1 MKKKLLIIR
10 VLVVF
15 LSTISIV
22 GQSFTVAEGTY
33 VVMSAGVTLDYS
45 GGDFTNNG
53 TINDTEGTLE
63 FSGPVNYAATGTT
76 NINDLTV
83 DNVGTTLLNS
93 KFNMVGTL
101 RVLNGILDTGDNLTL
116 IANEAGS
123 SFVAPLGAG
132 AAIRGKV
139 TVERYIGA
147 GKSAFRFLTPGVT
160 TEDFISNNWQ
170 LNTHI
175 TGSAGGE
182 NGFDA
187 TASGNPSLYTH
198 NNTQVSGT
206 GWTPIANT
214 NATNLNAMQG
224 YRIFIRGDRDADITA
239 APLSEMNSPVT
250 LSATGTL
257 TTGRVVFDSSSE
269 PSLNSTTNALTDG
282 YSLVGNPYVNS
293 VDWHTLVK
301 KNLTDTYYAW
311 DANMGTVEQRGRYV
325 AYSMATESSTI
336 ASAVNQYIQPGQSFW
351 IKNNSDSQGQ
361 ESLTFDET
369 DKRGKEIIPNFY
381 KTTASSLS
389 RLELQVYQTNQ
400 LSIDSYPIDAATS
413 VFDNQFT
420 NAIENGDITKLSTGV
435 ENLSFLNSDFAL
447 AIDARPQVT
456 ASDELLVQLQQ
467 FKANKDYTFRTH
479 FSNFDA
485 AATPFLLDTYLDK
498 YTALSN
504 DKPTD
509 VKFIT
514 TSELASYDLNRFKIV
529 FQNNSSLGM
538 ESFNAEQILVY
549 PSPVTN
555 NQFNIILPSY
565 LIGEVAVKLTN
576 AIGQMVYQTKIEAQ
590 NTVSITPKN
599 TLLQGLYLVQIT
611 NQGRSITKKIIIK

>member
-1 MKKKLLIIR
+1 MKQKLLIITT
-10 VLVVF
+10 VVVF
-15 LSTISIV
+15 LSTVSML

-33 VVMSAGVTLDYS
+33 LVMSGEVTVDYS

-63 FSGPVNYAATGTT
+63 FSGPVNYAAAGTT

-83 DNVGTTLLNS
+83 DNFGTTLLNS
-93 KFNMVGTL
+93 KFNMMGTL
-101 RVLNGILDTGDNLTL
+101 RVVNGTLDTRDNLTL
-116 IANEAGS
+116 VANEAGS
-123 SFVAPLGAG
+123 SFVAPVGEG

-147 GKSAFRFLTPGVT
+147 GKSAFRFLAPCVT

-175 TGSAGGE
+175 TGSTTGA

-187 TASGNPSLYTH
+187 SASGNPSLYTH
-198 NNTQVSGT
+198 NNAQASGT
-206 GWTPIANT
+206 GWAPIANT

-224 YRIFIRGDRDADITA
+224 YRIFILGDRDADITA
-239 APLSEMNSPVT
+239 APLPEMNNPVT

-257 TTGRVVFDSSSE
+257 TIGRVVFDSSSE
-269 PSLNSTTNALTDG
+269 PSLNSTTNAVTDG

-301 KNLTDTYYAW
+301 ENLTDTYYAW

-325 AYSMATESSTI
+325 AYSIATESSTM
-336 ASAVNQYIQPGQSFW
+336 ASVVNQYIQPGQSFW
-351 IKNNSDSQGQ
+351 IKNISDSSG
-361 ESLTFDET
+361 SLTFEET

-381 KTTASSLS
+381 KTTASGLS
-389 RLELQVYQTNQ
+389 RLELQVYQTSQ
-400 LSIDSYPIDAATS
+400 LTIDSYPIDAATS

-435 ENLSFLNSDFAL
+435 ENLSFLNSDLAL

-479 FSNFDA
+479 FSNFDT

-504 DKPTD
+504 DMPTD
-509 VKFIT
+509 VRFIT
-514 TSELASYDLNRFKIV
+514 TSEVASYDLNRFKIV
-529 FQNNSSLGM
+529 FQKNGTLGL
-538 ESFNAEQILVY
+538 ENLNAEQILVY
-549 PSPVTN
+549 PNPVTN
-555 NQFNIILPSY
+555 NQFNIALPSY
-565 LIGEVAVKLTN
+565 LIGEVAIKLTN
-576 AIGQMVYQTKIEAQ
+576 AIGQTVYQTKIEAQ

-611 NQGRSITKKIIIK
+611 NQGRRITKKILIK

>member
-1 MKKKLLIIR
+1 MKQKLLIITT
-10 VLVVF
+10 VVVF
-15 LSTISIV
+15 LSTVSML

-33 VVMSAGVTLDYS
+33 VIMSDKVTVDYS

-63 FSGPVNYAATGTT
+63 FSGPVNYASTGTT

-93 KFNMVGTL
+93 KFNMMGTL

-123 SFVAPLGAG
+123 SFVAPLGEG

-147 GKSAFRFLTPGVT
+147 GKSAFRFLAPGVT

-175 TGSAGGE
+175 TGSTNGA

-198 NNTQVSGT
+198 NNAQASGT

-214 NATNLNAMQG
+214 NATNLNVMQG

-239 APLSEMNSPVT
+239 APLSEMNNPVT

-257 TTGRVVFDSSSE
+257 TFGRVVFDSSSE
-269 PSLNSTTNALTDG
+269 PSLNSTTNAVTNG
-282 YSLVGNPYVNS
+282 YSLVGNPYVNA

-301 KNLTDTYYAW
+301 ENLTDTYYAW
-311 DANMGTVEQRGRYV
+311 DANMGTMEQRGRYV
-325 AYSMATESSTI
+325 AYSIATESSTM
-336 ASAVNQYIQPGQSFW
+336 ASVVNQYIQPGQSFW
-351 IKNNSDSQGQ
+351 IKNISDSSG
-361 ESLTFDET
+361 SLTFEET
-369 DKRGKEIIPNFY
+369 DKIGKEIIPNFY
-381 KTTASSLS
+381 KTTASGLS
-389 RLELQVYQTNQ
+389 RLELQVYQTSE
-400 LSIDSYPIDAATS
+400 LTIDSYPIDAATS

-435 ENLSFLNSDFAL
+435 ENLSFLNSDLSL
-447 AIDARPQVT
+447 AIDARPQVS

-479 FSNFDA
+479 FSNFDM
-485 AATPFLLDTYLDK
+485 AATPFLLDAYLLT

-504 DKPTD
+504 DRPTD

-514 TSELASYDLNRFKIV
+514 TSEESSYDLNRFKIV
-529 FQNNSSLGM
+529 FDKKTLGI
-538 ESFNAEQILVY
+538 ENFNAEQILVY

-555 NQFNIILPSY
+555 NKFNIVLPSY
-565 LIGEVAVKLTN
+565 FVGEVAIKLTN
-576 AIGQMVYQTKIEAQ
+576 AIGQTVYQTKIEAQ
-590 NTVSITPKN
+590 NTLSITPKN
-599 TLLQGLYLVQIT
+599 TLSQGLYLVQIT
-611 NQGRSITKKIIIK
+611 NQGRSVTKKILIK

>member
-1 MKKKLLIIR
+1 MKQKLLIITT
-10 VLVVF
+10 VVVF
-15 LSTISIV
+15 LSTVSML

-33 VVMSAGVTLDYS
+33 LVMSGEVTVDYS

-63 FSGPVNYAATGTT
+63 FSGPVNYAAAGTT

-83 DNVGTTLLNS
+83 DNFGTTLLNS
-93 KFNMVGTL
+93 KFNMMGTL
-101 RVLNGILDTGDNLTL
+101 RVVNGTLDTRDNLTL
-116 IANEAGS
+116 VANEAGS
-123 SFVAPLGAG
+123 SFVAPVGEG

-147 GKSAFRFLTPGVT
+147 GKSAFRFLAPCVT

-175 TGSAGGE
+175 TGSTTGA

-187 TASGNPSLYTH
+187 SASGNPSLYTH
-198 NNTQVSGT
+198 NNAQASGT
-206 GWTPIANT
+206 GWAPIANT

-224 YRIFIRGDRDADITA
+224 YRIFILGDRDADITA
-239 APLSEMNSPVT
+239 APLPEMNNPVT

-257 TTGRVVFDSSSE
+257 TIGRVVFDSSSE
-269 PSLNSTTNALTDG
+269 PSLNSTTNAVTDG

-301 KNLTDTYYAW
+301 ENLTDTYYAW

-325 AYSMATESSTI
+325 AYSIATESSTM
-336 ASAVNQYIQPGQSFW
+336 ASVVNQYIQPGQSFW
-351 IKNNSDSQGQ
+351 IKNISDSSG
-361 ESLTFDET
+361 SLTFEET

-381 KTTASSLS
+381 KTTASGLS
-389 RLELQVYQTNQ
+389 RLELQVYQTSE
-400 LSIDSYPIDAATS
+400 LTIDSYPIDAATS

-435 ENLSFLNSDFAL
+435 ENLSFLNSDLAL

-479 FSNFDA
+479 FSNFDT

-504 DKPTD
+504 DMPTD
-509 VKFIT
+509 VRFIT
-514 TSELASYDLNRFKIV
+514 TSEVASYDLNRFKIV
-529 FQNNSSLGM
+529 FQKNGTLGL
-538 ESFNAEQILVY
+538 ENLNAEQILVY
-549 PSPVTN
+549 PNPVTN
-555 NQFNIILPSY
+555 NQFNIALPSY
-565 LIGEVAVKLTN
+565 LIGEVAIKLTN
-576 AIGQMVYQTKIEAQ
+576 AIGQTVYQTKIEAQ

-611 NQGRSITKKIIIK
+611 NQGRRITKKILIK

>member
-1 MKKKLLIIR
+1 MNQKLLIITT
-10 VLVVF
+10 VVVF
-15 LSTISIV
+15 LSTVSLV
-22 GQSFTVAEGTY
+22 GQSFTVADGTY
-33 VVMSAGVTLDYS
+33 LIMSGGVSVDYS

-53 TINDTEGTLE
+53 TINDTEGTLG

-93 KFNMVGTL
+93 KFNMMGTL

-116 IANEAGS
+116 IANAAGS
-123 SFVAPLGAG
+123 SFVAPVGDG

-147 GKSAFRFLTPGVT
+147 GKSVFRFLAPGVT
-160 TEDFISNNWQ
+160 TDDFISNNWQ

-175 TGSAGGE
+175 TGSTTGA

-187 TASGNPSLYTH
+187 TTSGNPSLYTH
-198 NNTQVSGT
+198 NNAQVSGT
-206 GWTPIANT
+206 GWTPIDNT

-224 YRIFIRGDRDADITA
+224 YRIFIRGDREADING
-239 APLSEMNSPVT
+239 APLPEMNNPVT

-257 TTGRVVFDSSSE
+257 TIGRVVFDSNSE
-269 PSLNSTTNALTDG
+269 PSLNGTTNADTDG
-282 YSLVGNPYVNS
+282 YSLVGNPYVNA

-301 KNLTDTYYAW
+301 ENLTDTYYAW

-325 AYSMATESSTI
+325 AYSIATESSTM
-336 ASAVNQYIQPGQSFW
+336 ASVVNQYIQPGQSFW
-351 IKNNSDSQGQ
+351 IKNISDSSG
-361 ESLTFDET
+361 SLTFEET

-381 KTTASSLS
+381 KTTASGLS
-389 RLELQVYQTNQ
+389 RLELQVYQTSE
-400 LSIDSYPIDAATS
+400 LTIDSYPIDAATS

-435 ENLSFLNSDFAL
+435 ENLSFLNSDLAL
-447 AIDARPQVT
+447 AIDARPQVI

-479 FSNFDA
+479 FSNFDR

-498 YTALSN
+498 YTAVSN
-504 DKPTD
+504 DGSTD
-509 VKFIT
+509 VRFIT
-514 TSELASYDLNRFKIV
+514 TSEEASYDLNRFKIV
-529 FQNNSSLGM
+529 FQENIILGM
-538 ESFNAEQILVY
+538 ENFNAEQVLIN
-549 PSPVTN
+549 PNPVIN
-555 NQFNIILPSY
+555 NQFNILLPSY
-565 LIGEVAVKLTN
+565 LTGEVGIKLTN
-576 AIGQMVYQTKIEAQ
+576 PIGQTVYQTKIQAQ
-590 NTVSITPKN
+590 NTLSITPKN

>member
-1 MKKKLLIIR
+1 MKQKLLIITTI
-10 VLVVF
+10 VVF
-15 LSTISIV
+15 LSTVSV
-22 GQSFTVAEGTY
+22 LGQSFTVAEGTY
-33 VVMSAGVTLDYS
+33 VVMSGEVTVDYS

-53 TINDTEGTLE
+53 TINDTGGTLE
-63 FSGPVNYAATGTT
+63 FSGPVNYVATGTT

-93 KFNMVGTL
+93 KFNMMGTL

-123 SFVAPLGAG
+123 SFVAPLGEG

-147 GKSAFRFLTPGVT
+147 GKSSFRFLSSGVT
-160 TEDFISNNWQ
+160 TENFISNNWQ

-175 TGSAGGE
+175 TGSTNGA

-198 NNTQVSGT
+198 NNAQVSGT
-206 GWTPIANT
+206 GWTPIGST

-239 APLSEMNSPVT
+239 APLPEMNNPVT

-257 TTGRVVFDSSSE
+257 TIGRVVFDSSSE
-269 PSLNSTTNALTDG
+269 PSLNSTTNAVTDG
-282 YSLVGNPYVNS
+282 YSLVGNPYVNA

-301 KNLTDTYYAW
+301 ENLTDTYYAW

-325 AYSMATESSTI
+325 AYSIATESSTI
-336 ASAVNQYIQPGQSFW
+336 ASVVNQYIQPGQSFW
-351 IKNNSDSQGQ
+351 IKNISDSSG
-361 ESLTFDET
+361 SLTFEET
-369 DKRGKEIIPNFY
+369 DKIGKEIIPSFY
-381 KTTASSLS
+381 KTTASGLS
-389 RLELQVYQTNQ
+389 RLELQVYQTSQ
-400 LSIDSYPIDAATS
+400 LTIDSYPIDAATS
-413 VFDNQFT
+413 VFNNQFT

-447 AIDARPQVT
+447 ATDARPQVT

-479 FSNFDA
+479 FSNFDTT
-485 AATPFLLDTYLDK
+485 ATPFLLDMYLDK

-504 DKPTD
+504 EFPTD
-509 VKFIT
+509 VRFIT
-514 TSELASYDLNRFKIV
+514 TSEVASYDLNRFKIV
-529 FQNNSSLGM
+529 FQKNDMLGM
-538 ESFNAEQILVY
+538 ENFNAEQILVY

-555 NQFNIILPSY
+555 NQFNIVLPSY
-565 LIGEVAVKLTN
+565 FVGEVAIKLTN
-576 AIGQMVYQTKIEAQ
+576 AIGQTVYQTKIEAQ
-590 NTVSITPKN
+590 NTLSITPKN
-599 TLLQGLYLVQIT
+599 TLLQGLYFVQIT
-611 NQGRSITKKIIIK
+611 NQGRSIAKKIIIK

>member
-1 MKKKLLIIR
+1 MKQKLLIITT
-10 VLVVF
+10 VVVF
-15 LSTISIV
+15 LSTVSML

-33 VVMSAGVTLDYS
+33 LVMSGEVTVDYS

-63 FSGPVNYAATGTT
+63 FSGPVNYAAAGTT

-83 DNVGTTLLNS
+83 DNFGTTLLNS
-93 KFNMVGTL
+93 KFNMMGTL
-101 RVLNGILDTGDNLTL
+101 RVVNGTLDTRDNLTL
-116 IANEAGS
+116 VANEAGS
-123 SFVAPLGAG
+123 SFVAPVGEG

-147 GKSAFRFLTPGVT
+147 GKSAFRFLAPCVT

-175 TGSAGGE
+175 TGSTTGA

-187 TASGNPSLYTH
+187 SASGNPSLYTH
-198 NNTQVSGT
+198 NNAQASGT
-206 GWTPIANT
+206 GWAPIANT

-239 APLSEMNSPVT
+239 APLPEMNNPVT

-257 TTGRVVFDSSSE
+257 TIGRVVFDSSSE
-269 PSLNSTTNALTDG
+269 PSLNSTTNAVTDG

-301 KNLTDTYYAW
+301 ENLTDTYYAW

-325 AYSMATESSTI
+325 AYSIATESSTM
-336 ASAVNQYIQPGQSFW
+336 ASVVNQYIQPGQSFW
-351 IKNNSDSQGQ
+351 IKNISDSSG
-361 ESLTFDET
+361 SLTFEET

-381 KTTASSLS
+381 KTTASGLS
-389 RLELQVYQTNQ
+389 RLELQVYQTSE
-400 LSIDSYPIDAATS
+400 LTIDSYPIDAATS

-435 ENLSFLNSDFAL
+435 ENLSFLNSDLAL

-479 FSNFDA
+479 FSNFDT

-504 DKPTD
+504 DMPTD
-509 VKFIT
+509 VRFIT
-514 TSELASYDLNRFKIV
+514 TSEVASYDLNRFKIV
-529 FQNNSSLGM
+529 FQKNGTLGL
-538 ESFNAEQILVY
+538 ENLNAEQILVY
-549 PSPVTN
+549 PNPVTN
-555 NQFNIILPSY
+555 NQFNIALPSY
-565 LIGEVAVKLTN
+565 LIGEVAIKLTN
-576 AIGQMVYQTKIEAQ
+576 AIGQTVYQTKIEAQ

-611 NQGRSITKKIIIK
+611 NQGRRITKKILIK

>member
-1 MKKKLLIIR
+1 MKQKLLIITT
-10 VLVVF
+10 VVVF
-15 LSTISIV
+15 LSTVSML

-33 VVMSAGVTLDYS
+33 LVMSGEVTVDYS

-63 FSGPVNYAATGTT
+63 FSGPVNYAAAGTT

-83 DNVGTTLLNS
+83 DNFGTTLLNS
-93 KFNMVGTL
+93 KFNMMGTL
-101 RVLNGILDTGDNLTL
+101 RVVNGTLDTRDNLTL
-116 IANEAGS
+116 VANEAGS
-123 SFVAPLGAG
+123 SFVAPVGEG

-147 GKSAFRFLTPGVT
+147 GKSAFRFLAPCVT

-175 TGSAGGE
+175 TGSTTGA

-187 TASGNPSLYTH
+187 SASGNPSLYTH
-198 NNTQVSGT
+198 NNAQASGT
-206 GWTPIANT
+206 GWAPIANT

-224 YRIFIRGDRDADITA
+224 YRIFILGDRDADITA
-239 APLSEMNSPVT
+239 APLPEMNNPVT

-257 TTGRVVFDSSSE
+257 TIGRVVFDSSSE
-269 PSLNSTTNALTDG
+269 PSLNSTTNAVTDG

-301 KNLTDTYYAW
+301 ENLTDTYYAW

-325 AYSMATESSTI
+325 AYSIATESSTM
-336 ASAVNQYIQPGQSFW
+336 ASVVNQYIQPGQSFW
-351 IKNNSDSQGQ
+351 IKNISDSSG
-361 ESLTFDET
+361 SLTFEET

-381 KTTASSLS
+381 KTTASDLS
-389 RLELQVYQTNQ
+389 RLELQVYQTSQ
-400 LSIDSYPIDAATS
+400 LTIDSYPIDAATS

-435 ENLSFLNSDFAL
+435 ENLSFLNSDLAL

-479 FSNFDA
+479 FSNFDT

-504 DKPTD
+504 DMPTD
-509 VKFIT
+509 VRFIT
-514 TSELASYDLNRFKIV
+514 TSEVASYDLNRFKIV
-529 FQNNSSLGM
+529 FQKNGTLGL
-538 ESFNAEQILVY
+538 ENLNAEQILVY
-549 PSPVTN
+549 PNPVTN
-555 NQFNIILPSY
+555 NQFNIALPSY
-565 LIGEVAVKLTN
+565 LIGEVAIKLTN
-576 AIGQMVYQTKIEAQ
+576 AIGQTVYQTKIEAQ

-611 NQGRSITKKIIIK
+611 NQGRRITKKILIK

>member
-1 MKKKLLIIR
+1 MKQKLLIITT
-10 VLVVF
+10 VVVF
-15 LSTISIV
+15 LSTVSML

-33 VVMSAGVTLDYS
+33 LVMSGEVTVDYS

-63 FSGPVNYAATGTT
+63 FSGPVNYAAAGTT

-83 DNVGTTLLNS
+83 DNFGTTLLNS
-93 KFNMVGTL
+93 KFNMMGTL
-101 RVLNGILDTGDNLTL
+101 RVVNGTLDTRDNLTL
-116 IANEAGS
+116 VANEAGS
-123 SFVAPLGAG
+123 SFVAPVGEG

-147 GKSAFRFLTPGVT
+147 GKSAFRFLAPCVT

-175 TGSAGGE
+175 TGSTTGA

-187 TASGNPSLYTH
+187 SASGNPSLYTH
-198 NNTQVSGT
+198 NNAQASGT
-206 GWTPIANT
+206 GWAPIANT

-224 YRIFIRGDRDADITA
+224 YRIFILGDRDADITA
-239 APLSEMNSPVT
+239 APLPEMNNPVT

-257 TTGRVVFDSSSE
+257 TIGRVVFDSSSE
-269 PSLNSTTNALTDG
+269 PSLNSTTNAVTDG

-301 KNLTDTYYAW
+301 ENLTDTYYAW

-325 AYSMATESSTI
+325 AYSIATESSTM
-336 ASAVNQYIQPGQSFW
+336 ASVVNQYIQPGQSFW
-351 IKNNSDSQGQ
+351 IKNISDSSG
-361 ESLTFDET
+361 SLTFEET

-381 KTTASSLS
+381 KTTASDLS
-389 RLELQVYQTNQ
+389 RLELQVYQTSE
-400 LSIDSYPIDAATS
+400 LTIDSYPIDAATS

-435 ENLSFLNSDFAL
+435 ENLSFLNSDLAL

-479 FSNFDA
+479 FSNFDT

-504 DKPTD
+504 DMPTD
-509 VKFIT
+509 VRFIT
-514 TSELASYDLNRFKIV
+514 TSEVASYDLNRFKIV
-529 FQNNSSLGM
+529 FQKNGTLGL
-538 ESFNAEQILVY
+538 ENLNAEQILVY
-549 PSPVTN
+549 PNPVTN
-555 NQFNIILPSY
+555 NQFNIALPSY
-565 LIGEVAVKLTN
+565 LIGEVAIKLTN
-576 AIGQMVYQTKIEAQ
+576 AIGQTVYQTKIEAQ

-611 NQGRSITKKIIIK
+611 NQGRRITKKILIK

>member
-1 MKKKLLIIR
+1 MKQKLLIITT
-10 VLVVF
+10 VVVF
-15 LSTISIV
+15 LSTVSML

-33 VVMSAGVTLDYS
+33 LVMSGEVTLDYS

-63 FSGPVNYAATGTT
+63 FSGPVNYAAAGTT

-83 DNVGTTLLNS
+83 DNFGTTLLNS
-93 KFNMVGTL
+93 KFNMMGTL
-101 RVLNGILDTGDNLTL
+101 RVVNGTLDTRDNLTL
-116 IANEAGS
+116 VANEAGS
-123 SFVAPLGAG
+123 SFVAPVGEG

-147 GKSAFRFLTPGVT
+147 GKSAFRFLAPCVT

-175 TGSAGGE
+175 TGSTTGA

-187 TASGNPSLYTH
+187 SASGNPSLYTH
-198 NNTQVSGT
+198 NNAQASGT
-206 GWTPIANT
+206 GWAPIANT

-224 YRIFIRGDRDADITA
+224 YRIFILGDRDADITA
-239 APLSEMNSPVT
+239 APLPEMNNPVT

-257 TTGRVVFDSSSE
+257 TIGRVVFDSSSE
-269 PSLNSTTNALTDG
+269 PSLNSTTNAVTDG

-301 KNLTDTYYAW
+301 ENLTDTYYAW

-325 AYSMATESSTI
+325 AYSIATESSTM
-336 ASAVNQYIQPGQSFW
+336 ASVVNQYIQPGQSFW
-351 IKNNSDSQGQ
+351 IKNISDSSG
-361 ESLTFDET
+361 SLTFEET

-381 KTTASSLS
+381 KTTASDLS
-389 RLELQVYQTNQ
+389 RLELQVYQTSQ
-400 LSIDSYPIDAATS
+400 LTIDSYPIDAATS

-435 ENLSFLNSDFAL
+435 ENLSFLNSDLAL

-479 FSNFDA
+479 FSNFDT

-504 DKPTD
+504 DMPTD
-509 VKFIT
+509 VRFIT
-514 TSELASYDLNRFKIV
+514 TSEVASYDLNRFKIV
-529 FQNNSSLGM
+529 FQKNGTLGL
-538 ESFNAEQILVY
+538 ENLNAEQILVY
-549 PSPVTN
+549 PNPVTN
-555 NQFNIILPSY
+555 NQFNIALPSY
-565 LIGEVAVKLTN
+565 LIGEVAIKLTN
-576 AIGQMVYQTKIEAQ
+576 AIGQTVYQTKIEAQ

-611 NQGRSITKKIIIK
+611 NQGRRITKKILIK

>member
-1 MKKKLLIIR
+1 MKQKLLIITTI
-10 VLVVF
+10 VVF
-15 LSTISIV
+15 LSTVSV
-22 GQSFTVAEGTY
+22 LGQSFTVAEGTY
-33 VVMSAGVTLDYS
+33 VVMSGEVTVDYS

-53 TINDTEGTLE
+53 TINDTGGTLE
-63 FSGPVNYAATGTT
+63 FSGPVNYVATGTT

-93 KFNMVGTL
+93 KFNMMGTL

-123 SFVAPLGAG
+123 SFVAPLGEG

-147 GKSAFRFLTPGVT
+147 GKSAFRFLSSGVT
-160 TEDFISNNWQ
+160 TENFISNNWQ

-175 TGSAGGE
+175 TGSTNGA

-198 NNTQVSGT
+198 NNAQVSGT
-206 GWTPIANT
+206 GWTPIGST
-214 NATNLNAMQG
+214 NATNLNAMLG
-224 YRIFIRGDRDADITA
+224 YRIFIRGDRGADITA
-239 APLSEMNSPVT
+239 APLPEMNNPVT

-257 TTGRVVFDSSSE
+257 TIGRVVFDSSSE
-269 PSLNSTTNALTDG
+269 PSLNSTTNAVTDG
-282 YSLVGNPYVNS
+282 YSLVGNPYVNA

-301 KNLTDTYYAW
+301 ENLTDTYYAW

-325 AYSMATESSTI
+325 AYSIATESSTI
-336 ASAVNQYIQPGQSFW
+336 ASVVNQYIQPGQSFW
-351 IKNNSDSQGQ
+351 IKNISDSSG
-361 ESLTFDET
+361 SLTFEET
-369 DKRGKEIIPNFY
+369 DKIGKEIIPSFY
-381 KTTASSLS
+381 KTTASGLS
-389 RLELQVYQTNQ
+389 RLELQVYQTSQ
-400 LSIDSYPIDAATS
+400 LTIDSYPIDAATS
-413 VFDNQFT
+413 VFNNQFT

-447 AIDARPQVT
+447 ATDARPQVT

-479 FSNFDA
+479 FSNFDTT
-485 AATPFLLDTYLDK
+485 ATPFLLDMYLDK

-504 DKPTD
+504 ELPTD
-509 VKFIT
+509 VRFIT
-514 TSELASYDLNRFKIV
+514 TSEVASYDLNRFKIV
-529 FQNNSSLGM
+529 FQKNDMLGM
-538 ESFNAEQILVY
+538 ENFNAEQILVY

-555 NQFNIILPSY
+555 NQFNIVLPSY
-565 LIGEVAVKLTN
+565 FVGEVAIKLTN
-576 AIGQMVYQTKIEAQ
+576 AIGQTVYQTKIEAQ
-590 NTVSITPKN
+590 NTLSITPKN
-599 TLLQGLYLVQIT
+599 TLLQGLYFVQIT
-611 NQGRSITKKIIIK
+611 NQGRSIAKKIIIK